1 MTLKD
6 RHKYDDIIRLPHH
19 VSDRHP
25 QMSPANR
32 AAQFSPFAALTGYDD
47 SVREAARWTDE
58 KIELGDVRTEAV
70 NKRLNFLVEH
80 LSEIPYVVITYFI
93 PDAKKAGGSYQT
105 AEGQLKKIDEYGHRI
120 VFTDKRM
127 ISFDDILNIECDL
140 FPDDL
145 E

>member
-1 MTLKD
+1 MS
-6 RHKYDDIIRLPHH
+6 KYDDIINHPHFQSIKRPH
-19 VSDRHP
+19 
-25 QMSPANR
+25 MSNHDR
-32 AAQFSPFAALTGYDD
+32 AAQFAPFATLTGYDE

-80 LSEIPYVVITYFI
+80 LGEMPYVVITHFI

-105 AEGQLKKIDEYGHRI
+105 AEGQLKKVDEYEHRI